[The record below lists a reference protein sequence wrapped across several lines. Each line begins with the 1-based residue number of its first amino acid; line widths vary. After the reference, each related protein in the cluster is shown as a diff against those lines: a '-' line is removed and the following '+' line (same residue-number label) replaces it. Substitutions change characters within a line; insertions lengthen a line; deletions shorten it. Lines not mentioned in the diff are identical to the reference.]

1 MVLHNIFKNI
11 SQFNNINDY
20 LPILNGCIN
29 ADLIV
34 LFLLFHGIFNSVY
47 LKKWYKKY
55 QLSAVIA
62 DVLIL
67 FIGIILARFF
77 YKYIFNEFSIWKFTI
92 LAICIQII
100 HDILFYLLF
109 QNLPIGYNAMLD
121 FFKDYAKEV
130 GFGAILGDS
139 FMMAISCLLSSYFA
153 TLNLNTN
160 IITLVISLY
169 FFPYM
174 INYE

>member
-1 MVLHNIFKNI
+1 MIFKDI
-11 SQFNNINDY
+11 SNFNNVNDY

-29 ADLIV
+29 ADLIII
-34 LFLLFHGIFNSVY
+34 FLLYHGVFNSFY

-55 QLSAVIA
+55 QLSAVLA

-77 YKYIFNEFSIWKFTI
+77 YNYLFSTFSIWKFTL
-92 LAICIQII
+92 LAVCIQIL
-100 HDILFYLLF
+100 HDILFYF
-109 QNLPIGYNAMLD
+109 FFKMIPKGHNSMLD
-121 FFKDYAKEV
+121 FFKEYAKEV
-130 GFGAILGDS
+130 GVGAIAGDS
-139 FMMAISCLLSSYFA
+139 FMMILSCLISSNFA
-153 TLNLNTN
+153 TFNLNTN
-160 IITLVISLY
+160 IICLVISLY